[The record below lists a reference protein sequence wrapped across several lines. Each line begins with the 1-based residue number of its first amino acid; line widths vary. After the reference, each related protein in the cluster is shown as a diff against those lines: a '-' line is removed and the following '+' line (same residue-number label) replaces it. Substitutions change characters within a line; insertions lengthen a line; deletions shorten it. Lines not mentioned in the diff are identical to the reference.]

1 MTTATGSGPVIVA
14 ATQVLA
20 HTPGLVRFG
29 SKPARTLP
37 GRPDLGEELDAS
49 LRSYAQAVA
58 YPPHQAYIGTLHP
71 RALPERPWTGAALN
85 GGDTNGLR
93 FGPAGEVMPEAEFVG
108 LLAAVDAF
116 DLLTLAPG
124 AADEA
129 VAALARHRL
138 AKWIDLERVEQ
149 HRGSADSVAA
159 EPGALAITAG
169 GTVLAAIRPAH
180 DSDEALSAAVL
191 LENLCGKATATLAL
205 LHLLERHDVD
215 PASVDY
221 VIGCGEEA
229 IGDRYQRGGGNMAKA
244 VAEAAGLEEASG
256 ADVKDFCAAPIPAL
270 VMAAALVASG
280 VFGRVAV
287 VAGGS
292 LPKLGMKFEGHLTH
306 GLPVLE
312 DVIGGAAALIEADDG
327 CSPRLR
333 LDAVGRH
340 RVGAGGSAGQMMEA
354 LATEPLQRLQLS
366 MTDVDDYATELHNP
380 EITEPSGSGDVAARN
395 YKTLAAVAARRGDI
409 ARDGMGPFAAAHG
422 MPGFAPTQGHLASAL
437 CYLPHA
443 VDRLTTG
450 DARRVML
457 LAKGSLFLGR
467 MSQLSDGMS
476 VLLERNEEGGCR

>member
-1 MTTATGSGPVIVA
+1 MTAATGAVIVA

-37 GRPDLGEELDAS
+37 GRPDLARQFDAS
-49 LRSYAQAVA
+49 LRSFAQAVA
-58 YPPHQAYIGTLHP
+58 YPPHQAYIGTVHP
-71 RALPERPWTGAALN
+71 RALPERPWTGAAVA
-85 GGDTNGLR
+85 GGETDALR

-124 AADEA
+124 ATDAA
-129 VAALARHRL
+129 IAALARHPL
-138 AKWIDLERVEQ
+138 AKWIDLDRVER
-149 HRGSADSVAA
+149 HRGSAESVAA

-169 GTVLAAIRPAH
+169 GSIVAAIRPAH
-180 DSDEALSAAVL
+180 DSDEALSAPVL

-205 LHLLERHDVD
+205 LHLLDRHGVD

-244 VAEAAGLEEASG
+244 VAEAAGLDQASG

-270 VMAAALVASG
+270 VMAGALVAAG
-280 VFGRVAV
+280 VFERVAV

-312 DVIGGAAALIEADDG
+312 DVIGGAAAVVEADDG

-340 RVGAGGSAGQMMEA
+340 RVGAGGSAGQVMEA
-354 LATEPLQRLQLS
+354 LATEPLQGLQLS
-366 MTDVDDYATELHNP
+366 MTDVDDYASELHNP
-380 EITEPSGSGDVAARN
+380 EITEPQGSGDVAARN

-409 ARDGMGPFAAAHG
+409 GRDVMAAFVAAHG

-450 DARRVML
+450 NARRVML

-476 VLLERNEEGGCR
+476 VLLERNEEGGRR